1 VREGSMLSEMALT
14 ERDLIAVQ
22 ALYPDNRVELRDGK
36 IIVMSPSDHAS
47 EVIVARLTTQLQN
60 WVGPR
65 ELGFVATSS
74 AGFRLPNGDV
84 LAPDVS
90 YVSRE
95 RMRESPRAYASV
107 VPDLAVEVKSPSD
120 QVRDLE
126 EKLALL
132 RSLGT
137 RAAVLIDPD
146 EHTVKIDAD
155 DQPSRTLTDADP
167 LELPA
172 VLPGWSMRVSE
183 LWPPR

>member
-1 VREGSMLSEMALT
+1 MLSEMALT
-14 ERDLIAVQ
+14 EQDLIAVQ

-36 IIVMSPSDHAS
+36 IIVMSPSDHTS
-47 EVIVARLTTQLQN
+47 EVIGARLTRRLAN
-60 WVGPR
+60 WVEPR
-65 ELGFVATSS
+65 KLGFVATSS

-90 YVSRE
+90 YVSKE
-95 RMRESPRAYASV
+95 RMRISPRAYAGV

-120 QVRDLE
+120 QLRELE

-137 RAAVLIDPD
+137 QTTLLIDPD
-146 EHTVKIDAD
+146 NRTVVVDAD
-155 DQPSRTLTDADP
+155 GQPPHTLTDADT
-167 LELPA
+167 LELPE

-183 LWPPR
+183 LWPEPL